1 MGDMGD
7 IGGIGGIGGVGGIR
21 GEPGRWTHR
30 LPAGENPALR
40 EEGTPMRIDVRI
52 VLPLVLAAALSACRA
67 GDEAAA
73 PAQDTTTAAPIE
85 TATPE
90 LDTAIIGQT
99 RDQYIAAVNRADLDA
114 VMGFWADDGVLMPPG
129 QPAVSGKEA
138 VRAWYQERFAQVTT
152 RIDIRSEETHVAGDT
167 AYDRGTLTMT
177 LAARPPAPDAAPPP
191 APGQEGLGTDLT
203 TDTPAAPA
211 APNTPPM
218 APPPAAATAA
228 GTSQAAKYVV
238 LMRRDATGDWKVA
251 HNIWNFDAPAAG
263 AVDQGGTP

>member
-1 MGDMGD
+1 
-7 IGGIGGIGGVGGIR
+7 
-21 GEPGRWTHR
+21 
-30 LPAGENPALR
+30 
-40 EEGTPMRIDVRI
+40 MRIDVRI
-52 VLPLVLAAALSACRA
+52 VLPLALAAALSACRA

-99 RDQYIAAVNRADLDA
+99 RDQFIAAVNRADLDG
-114 VMGFWADDGVLMPPG
+114 VMAFWADDGVLMPPG

-138 VRAWYQERFAQVTT
+138 VRAWYQERFGQVTT

-177 LAARPPAPDAAPPP
+177 LVPRPAAPAAPSTP

-203 TDTPAAPA
+203 TDTPAPD
-211 APNTPPM
+211 NPPV
-218 APPPAAATAA
+218 APPPPAATAA
-228 GTSQAAKYVV
+228 GTSQPAKYVV
-238 LMRRDATGDWKVA
+238 VMRRDATGDWKVA

-263 AVDQGGTP
+263 AAGQEGTP